1 MAAENTPAGTGGR
14 DIDLERPSAA
24 RMYDWY
30 LGGKANYAIDREFGK
45 TILEVFPIVRPV
57 ALANRYLLHR
67 IVRHLVGRGV
77 RQFVD
82 LGSGV
87 PTVGNV
93 HHVADEVAPD
103 SRVVYVDY
111 EPVAVAHSQRLL
123 DKHGDPERHA
133 VVQADLRSPKSLWK
147 QVRATGV
154 VDPAEP
160 IALLMIAVL
169 HFVPDD
175 DEVEQALVQYRDLLP
190 AGSYLA
196 ISHATVDGAQPQRAA
211 EYLQLVQRYDQTAN
225 PVRLRS
231 WDETRALFGGFELIE
246 PGMAWAPEWHP
257 EDASPGT
264 GKKLFNT
271 ADESVVCA
279 AVGYKAEG

>member
-1 MAAENTPAGTGGR
+1 M
-14 DIDLERPSAA
+14 
-24 RMYDWY
+24 
-30 LGGKANYAIDREFGK
+30 
-45 TILEVFPIVRPV
+45 
-57 ALANRYLLHR
+57 
-67 IVRHLVGRGV
+67 
-77 RQFVD
+77 
-82 LGSGV
+82 
-87 PTVGNV
+87 
-93 HHVADEVAPD
+93 
-103 SRVVYVDY
+103 
-111 EPVAVAHSQRLL
+111 L

-175 DEVEQALVQYRDLLP
+175 NEVEQALVQYRDLLP
-190 AGSYLA
+190 TGSYLA

-231 WDETRALFGGFELIE
+231 WDETRALFGDFELIE